1 MPTFEDMMGPVLR
14 GISDGRDYSVG
25 GLVKIVK
32 EGLNLSED
40 DLNRYTKNG
49 RMTRVRYGLTWT
61 KSYLKKAGLVE
72 SPAWGMIKIT
82 EKGREVG
89 SKPER
94 IDCKLLKRLEVGDT
108 CDRPED
114 DLPVQDPEEEI
125 MARHSEIEGLLKDD
139 LLEIVRALHPRVFEQ
154 VVLDLCK
161 KMDPK
166 AEVEHTGKPGDGGVD
181 GIIHD
186 DKFGLS
192 EIYVQA
198 KRYTGP
204 VPKGEVMKFIGA
216 VSGKSTT
223 KGIFITTADIP
234 KSAKEETA
242 TNKLVSI
249 RLVDGGELAKLMME
263 HNVGVTVK
271 QRLEIKEINTGFFED
286 FGASQ

>member
-94 IDCKLLKRLEVGDT
+94 IDRKLLKRLEVGDT